1 VSLAAVFRGTEKAL
15 GAVPSLSLDQ
25 VADDHR
31 SSLQLG
37 TFTFI
42 FLQSTLQF

>member
-1 VSLAAVFRGTEKAL
+1 MSLAAVFRATEKVL
-15 GAVPSLSLDQ
+15 GAVPSLSLNQ

-42 FLQSTLQF
+42 LLQSTLRF